1 MEISLDIIHEDEQQI
16 VKFIEL
22 SKLWVDEIDNNN
34 IDREIQDIRRRMN
47 YVDHCI
53 IKLNESVVGVARIT
67 YSSIFSFGVT
77 PDLDD
82 FAIKKIF
89 NYLLN
94 DIFYLKPPEVRA
106 TLSTRFRKIF
116 EEVGFKYQFGRE
128 KMILHLADPLGLKH
142 ISEIETEKLD
152 WKAFDAITD
161 MFVDAYRNTVDET
174 IGMFNEDIAFSAIQ
188 QVKEGEYGK
197 IIRDL
202 SIFIR
207 SEGKLIGGV
216 ITSENENQLFIVII
230 GVKREYQGRG
240 IGRILLTRVI
250 EEGKKMGYSNLSLWV
265 TTENI
270 QARSLYQSMNFKV
283 VSRVISGKLRFTD
296 YKP

>member
-1 MEISLDIIHEDEQQI
+1 MEIALEIIPEDEQQI

-34 IDREIQDIRRRMN
+34 IDQELRDIRRRMN

-53 IKLNESVVGVARIT
+53 IKQDESVVGVVRMT

-77 PDLDD
+77 PDLDESS
-82 FAIKKIF
+82 IKRIF
-89 NYLLN
+89 IYLLN

-106 TLSTRFRKIF
+106 TLSTRFRRIF
-116 EEVGFKYQFGRE
+116 EEVGFNYQFGRE
-128 KMILHLADPLGLKH
+128 KMVLHLAEPRGLKDF
-142 ISEIETEKLD
+142 SDIETEKLD

-174 IGMFNEDIAFSAIQ
+174 IGMFNEDIASSAIQ
-188 QVKEGEYGK
+188 QVKESEFGEVIK
-197 IIRDL
+197 DL
-202 SIFIR
+202 SIFTR
-207 SEGKLIGGV
+207 SEGKLTGGV

-230 GVKREYQGRG
+230 GVQREYQGRG

-250 EEGKKMGYSNLSLWV
+250 EEGQKMGYSTLSLWV

-270 QARSLYQSMNFKV
+270 QARSLYKSMNFKV
-283 VSRVISGKLRFTD
+283 ASSVISGKLRFND